1 MKTSSRLLLIAC
13 LALPFVA
20 ACQKEEKKEVAAEA
34 APLSAPKT
42 SDETA
47 WGAYLTDVVKRNLDG
62 VNGSTYVYVLPAV
75 ESPTFQRDYDLM
87 LEKST
92 ADMSRGILEG
102 NLVAFG
108 SPNSAKTADL
118 AVTSFAKVDPATM
131 KGVKFIF
138 IGDAVDN
145 ERVKAAVTPAGVNYI
160 FVEAK

>member
-20 ACQKEEKKEVAAEA
+20 ACQKEEKKEAAAET

-42 SDETA
+42 SDENA
-47 WGAYLTDVVKRNLDG
+47 WNAYLTDVIKRNLDG
-62 VNGSTYVYVLPAV
+62 VTGSTYVYTLPAP
-75 ESPTFQRDYDLM
+75 EAPTFQGDYDRM
-87 LEKST
+87 LEKAQ
-92 ADMSRGILEG
+92 ADMSRGVLEG

-108 SPNSAKTADL
+108 SPNSAKSADL
-118 AVTSFAKVDPATM
+118 AVASFEKVDPNTM

-138 IGDAVDN
+138 VGDAADS
-145 ERVKAAVTPAGVNYI
+145 ERVKAAVSPAGVNYT

>member
-20 ACQKEEKKEVAAEA
+20 ACQKEEKKEVAAETA
-34 APLSAPKT
+34 ALSAPKT
-42 SDETA
+42 SDENA
-47 WGAYLTDVVKRNLDG
+47 WNAYLTDVVKRNLDG
-62 VNGSTYVYVLPAV
+62 VSGSTYVYVLPAPD
-75 ESPTFQRDYDLM
+75 SPTFQRDYDLM
-87 LEKST
+87 LEKSQ

-108 SPNSAKTADL
+108 SPDSAKTADL
-118 AVTSFAKVDPATM
+118 AVASFSKVDPATM

-138 IGDAVDN
+138 IGATADN

>member
-20 ACQKEEKKEVAAEA
+20 ACQKEEKKEAAAETA
-34 APLSAPKT
+34 ALPAPKT
-42 SDETA
+42 SDENA
-47 WGAYLTDVVKRNLDG
+47 WNAYLTDVVQRNLDG
-62 VNGSTYVYVLPAV
+62 VSGSTYVYVLPAP
-75 ESPTFQRDYDLM
+75 EAPTFQGDYERM
-87 LEKST
+87 LEKAQT
-92 ADMSRGILEG
+92 DLSRGILEG

-118 AVTSFAKVDPATM
+118 VVASFAKVEPTTM

-138 IGDAVDN
+138 IGDAADN
-145 ERVKAAVTPAGVNYI
+145 ERVKTAVAASSVNYV

>member
-20 ACQKEEKKEVAAEA
+20 ACKKEEKKEVAAEV

-42 SDETA
+42 SDENA
-47 WGAYLTDVVKRNLDG
+47 WNTYLSNVVTRNLDG
-62 VNGSTYVYVLPAV
+62 VSGSNYVYVLPAP

-87 LEKST
+87 LEKSQ

-118 AVTSFAKVDPATM
+118 VVASFAKVDPSTM
-131 KGVKFIF
+131 KGVKFLF
-138 IGDAVDN
+138 IGDAADN
-145 ERVKAAVTPAGVNYI
+145 ERVKAAVTPSGVNYI
-160 FVEAK
+160 FAEAK

>member
-1 MKTSSRLLLIAC
+1 MKTSFRLLLIAC
-13 LALPFVA
+13 LALPLLA

-47 WGAYLTDVVKRNLDG
+47 WNAYLTDVIKRNLDG
-62 VNGSTYVYVLPAV
+62 VNGSTYVYVLPAA

-87 LEKST
+87 LEKSVG
-92 ADMSRGILEG
+92 DMSRGILEG

-108 SPNSAKTADL
+108 SPNSAKSADL
-118 AVTSFAKVDPATM
+118 VIASFAKVEPATM

-138 IGDAVDN
+138 IGDAADS
-145 ERVKAAVTPAGVNYI
+145 ERVKAAVSASGVNYV

>member
-34 APLSAPKT
+34 APLPAPKT
-42 SDETA
+42 NDENA
-47 WGAYLTDVVKRNLDG
+47 WNAYLTDVVKRNLDG
-62 VNGSTYVYVLPAV
+62 ISGSTYVYVLPAPD
-75 ESPTFQRDYDLM
+75 SPTFQRDYDLM
-87 LEKST
+87 LEK
-92 ADMSRGILEG
+92 AQVDMSRGILEG

-108 SPNSAKTADL
+108 SPSSAKTADL
-118 AVTSFAKVDPATM
+118 AVASFAKVDPATM

-145 ERVKAAVTPAGVNYI
+145 ERVKAAVTPAGVNYV
-160 FVEAK
+160 FAEVK